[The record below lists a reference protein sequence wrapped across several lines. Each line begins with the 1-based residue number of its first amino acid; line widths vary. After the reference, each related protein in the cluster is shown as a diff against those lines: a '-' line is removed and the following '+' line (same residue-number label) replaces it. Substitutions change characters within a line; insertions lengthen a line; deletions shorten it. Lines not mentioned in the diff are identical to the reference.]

1 MTFVEVNEFMA
12 LDCTVKSE
20 SGTYSGIIGGDDT
33 VGISITNGANVW
45 VMDCESILA
54 ISENVGGSLSL
65 SSTFLEF
72 AILAI
77 VVIALFSSFKENN
90 KSYY

>member
-1 MTFVEVNEFMA
+1 MTFIEISEFMT

-20 SGTYSGIIGGDDT
+20 SGTYSGIIGGDDLL
-33 VGISITNGANVW
+33 GISVTNGLSVW

-54 ISENVGGSLSL
+54 ISENVTGGLSL

-72 AILAI
+72 AILAV
-77 VVIALFSSFKENN
+77 VVIALFTSFKEQG
-90 KSYY
+90 KTSY